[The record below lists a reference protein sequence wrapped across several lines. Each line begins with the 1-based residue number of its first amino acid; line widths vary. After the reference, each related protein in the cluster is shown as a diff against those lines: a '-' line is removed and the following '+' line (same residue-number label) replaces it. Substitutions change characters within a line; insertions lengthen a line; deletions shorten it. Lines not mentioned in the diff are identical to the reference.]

1 MSIEITTLP
10 NGVRIV
16 TDTMPDAKSVVVGAW
31 VGVGTRHE
39 PRGANGVAHLVE
51 HMLFKGTRKRS
62 AYALS
67 AEIEN
72 KGGSMNAHTSR
83 EETAYYA
90 RVLPEAAESA
100 TDIIADMLRH
110 SVFNLQ
116 ELDRERQVIIQEIGH
131 DLDSPEDYASDLMH
145 QVAFPRQRIG
155 RPILGSANIIAAL
168 PRRVVVDWV
177 KRYYTASNMV
187 LVAAGQIAHPAFVS
201 MVKQRFGTLPR
212 GKKPVGEEARVFG
225 GTKFVSREIEQAHV
239 MLAFPGCGYRAQ
251 KAHDTTQILSMIL
264 GGNASSRL
272 FQKVREKRG
281 LVYAVHAAHSG
292 FADTGLFQI
301 YAGTDPQRVRELM
314 RVICAELKDVQGGVK
329 PGELQRA
336 KEQMR
341 ADILMGEENVARRA
355 GRAGSHLLMY
365 GEVSPVE
372 RVLRRIA
379 SVSSDDVQKT
389 AARIFKCKPILAAV
403 GPLDEMEDHQKIAER
418 LAS

>member
-168 PRRVVVDWV
+168 PRRF
-177 KRYYTASNMV
+177 S
-187 LVAAGQIAHPAFVS
+187 
-201 MVKQRFGTLPR
+201 R
-212 GKKPVGEEARVFG
+212 G
-225 GTKFVSREIEQAHV
+225 
-239 MLAFPGCGYRAQ
+239 
-251 KAHDTTQILSMIL
+251 
-264 GGNASSRL
+264 
-272 FQKVREKRG
+272 
-281 LVYAVHAAHSG
+281 
-292 FADTGLFQI
+292 
-301 YAGTDPQRVRELM
+301 
-314 RVICAELKDVQGGVK
+314 DV
-329 PGELQRA
+329 
-336 KEQMR
+336 
-341 ADILMGEENVARRA
+341 RRA
-355 GRAGSHLLMY
+355 WVEGLAGLGL
-365 GEVSPVE
+365 PL
-372 RVLRRIA
+372 LRRLGHA
-379 SVSSDDVQKT
+379 FGANRGD
-389 AARIFKCKPILAAV
+389 R
-403 GPLDEMEDHQKIAER
+403 
-418 LAS
+418 